1 MQARVRLVRCARN
14 PLRRSCASSA
24 RNAGESAI
32 ESARAQGRTFG
43 NGWSVGLELVREES
57 DQWRKA
63 WRVERTSLCSFIG
76 MVAPAFVCMASA
88 IASKSNRLSR
98 ISCKRWVVKTDSATL
113 LVGMSPQ
120 NLP

>member
-1 MQARVRLVRCARN
+1 M
-14 PLRRSCASSA
+14 SSA

-76 MVAPAFVCMASA
+76 DGGASLCVHGLCD
-88 IASKSNRLSR
+88 R
-98 ISCKRWVVKTDSATL
+98 VQV
-113 LVGMSPQ
+113 
-120 NLP
+120 